1 MSGVTFP
8 AFENTI
14 EKCHQ
19 EDPANGGQSKQMKE
33 QRCERTSHFLVPC
46 FESGSLL
53 QERLSKIAKECNLN
67 HLPLLYFKVVMIT
80 KFLNHA
86 QTFDPAYAC
95 IDASYITT
103 QLTNLARM
111 HLAKSVVL
119 PIKQKEIIKP

>member
-53 QERLSKIAKECNLN
+53 QERLSRIAK
-67 HLPLLYFKVVMIT
+67 MQSQS
-80 KFLNHA
+80 HA
-86 QTFDPAYAC
+86 
-95 IDASYITT
+95 
-103 QLTNLARM
+103 
-111 HLAKSVVL
+111 SV
-119 PIKQKEIIKP
+119 EF